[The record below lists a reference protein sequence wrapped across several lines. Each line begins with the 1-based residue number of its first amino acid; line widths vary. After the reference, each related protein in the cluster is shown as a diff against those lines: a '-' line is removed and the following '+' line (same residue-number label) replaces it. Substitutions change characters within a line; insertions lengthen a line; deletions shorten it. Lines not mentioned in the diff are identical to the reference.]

1 MQAKSKM
8 MESKYRIEK
17 MDCPSEEQMIRMKL
31 ANTDNIVNMN
41 FDIGNRELSI
51 IHSENNELITN
62 LLEELNLDSTLY

>member
-1 MQAKSKM
+1 M